1 MFERTTIKL
10 LCVFALI
17 NALVWLPYLL
27 LQGKLPVY
35 LSAPYAVLGF
45 IQTVPVYLLNSIGFP
60 GLLLNHGQCGW
71 GWCSPSTFGYGML
84 VAIWFIV
91 LWFVAWLVSLL
102 ASARKKHG
110 ARRER
115 D

>member
-10 LCVFALI
+10 LCVFILI

-27 LQGKLPVY
+27 LRDNLPVY
-35 LSAPYAVLGF
+35 MSAPYAVLGF
-45 IQTVPVYLLNSIGFP
+45 IQTMPVYLLNSIGFP
-60 GLLLNHGQCGW
+60 GLLLNNGQCGW
-71 GWCSPSTFGYGML
+71 GWCSPSTFGYCALL
-84 VAIWFIV
+84 VFWLIV
-91 LWFVAWLVSLL
+91 LWLIARLVSLL
-102 ASARKKHG
+102 ASAPKKHG